1 MVRLSQKEIYFKR
14 SGELIDVVFFK
25 QQQQLLFCC
34 FVLFYLLPLWEN
46 VSKWVYTAGLF
57 FLLLFLC
64 FTFPGTVGTQ
74 LKMRET
80 VGSTEWIFSS
90 FFFIS
95 RILAARM
102 TGSHTADLCVRYDSR
117 NDRKKKKMN
126 QTDKK
131 KLPERCEREKGGGM
145 AVCA

>member
-1 MVRLSQKEIYFKR
+1 MGLH
-14 SGELIDVVFFK
+14 SGVVFF
-25 QQQQLLFCC
+25 
-34 FVLFYLLPLWEN
+34 
-46 VSKWVYTAGLF
+46 LF
-57 FLLLFLC
+57 FVFHV
-64 FTFPGTVGTQ
+64 PGDGRDPIKNERNSWVD
-74 LKMRET
+74 R
-80 VGSTEWIFSS
+80 VDFFV

-102 TGSHTADLCVRYDSR
+102 TGSHTADLCVRDDSR

-131 KLPERCEREKGGGM
+131 KLPERCEGEKGGGM